1 MFFRKSEGDPAREVG
16 SSGAG
21 DGEFMSKDVGPARSA
36 GWARCRAILERLSV
50 LSELERLGTTQM
62 SPGSDKIT
70 KTRGDI
76 GSKLQLQSPTE
87 DSHLTCSYPPPS
99 PKHHSGHSSCFTGQQ
114 LTATLTSRSS
124 AHQPCPSL
132 PSDPPHPLVSRLTPQ
147 MTTLCGPPDNIPTT
161 PLPLAHLTTS
171 TLNYIRVPSTV

>member
-70 KTRGDI
+70 KTHEEILVR
-76 GSKLQLQSPTE
+76 SSSC
-87 DSHLTCSYPPPS
+87 SHL
-99 PKHHSGHSSCFTGQQ
+99 PK
-114 LTATLTSRSS
+114 
-124 AHQPCPSL
+124 
-132 PSDPPHPLVSRLTPQ
+132 
-147 MTTLCGPPDNIPTT
+147 
-161 PLPLAHLTTS
+161 
-171 TLNYIRVPSTV
+171 TVT